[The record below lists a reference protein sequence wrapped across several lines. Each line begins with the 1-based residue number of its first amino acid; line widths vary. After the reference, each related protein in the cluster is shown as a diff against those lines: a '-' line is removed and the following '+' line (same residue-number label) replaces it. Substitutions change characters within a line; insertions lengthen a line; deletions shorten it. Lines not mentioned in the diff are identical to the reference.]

1 MRDTRCRATR
11 PAIGSPERMNLPG
24 AVDTEDITIHRQEY
38 TAIDADAT
46 QRVSK
51 VCLLWLVRN
60 SGQAHHVEHLGGLKH
75 RETS

>member
-1 MRDTRCRATR
+1 
-11 PAIGSPERMNLPG
+11 MNLPG

-60 SGQAHHVEHLGGLKH
+60 SGQAHHVEHLGGT
-75 RETS
+75 ETS